1 MAPEGKGMR
10 VRASEK
16 VPGAPLEK
24 SGALLLGRGS
34 LGACCLTWWE
44 RGLGCFHLWAPGKV
58 SRCGKCFANVCC

>member
-1 MAPEGKGMR
+1 MLPEGKGVR

-34 LGACCLTWWE
+34 QGASAASPGGSGPRLLLPVGTWQGE
-44 RGLGCFHLWAPGKV
+44 QV
-58 SRCGKCFANVCC
+58 